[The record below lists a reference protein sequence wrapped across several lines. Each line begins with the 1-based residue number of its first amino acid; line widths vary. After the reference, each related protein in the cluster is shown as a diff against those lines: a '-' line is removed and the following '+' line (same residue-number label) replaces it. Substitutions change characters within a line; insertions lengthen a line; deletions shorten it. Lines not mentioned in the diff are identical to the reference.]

1 MATAGVG
8 VGLGVGVCMAD
19 RCVLSSCQTKREKV
33 GEGSRLLTFGQL
45 LNILFRAFLVVD
57 IPRSLPTSARLN
69 FPLDGDSARVLLQ
82 FNLNCS
88 FRLTVLDKGIDLGWQ
103 RVETSDPGGASEV
116 ADGRG

>member
-1 MATAGVG
+1 M
-8 VGLGVGVCMAD
+8 
-19 RCVLSSCQTKREKV
+19 
-33 GEGSRLLTFGQL
+33 LTFGQL

-88 FRLTVLDKGIDLGWQ
+88 FRLTVLDKGIDL
-103 RVETSDPGGASEV
+103 
-116 ADGRG
+116 DGRGWRRATPGTRVE